1 VSALALILNGTACG
15 QNEEGRMAENKG
27 ATKSEKPAP
36 TGDEIVRASIGP
48 VTQQDFNEVLDAG
61 EYARITVDAIMPND
75 AGTGLYTVGINYRDK
90 PTLVGD
96 LFLGEDIGRTQLDRF
111 QSLISIYYY
120 TPDFSSQEVIA
131 LFNLM
136 REKNFFNLD
145 VTRDPEGGP
154 DKYGIGVSIGRY
166 GETHEDYKD
175 ILVRTNVRDTSTPD
189 NAAFFEIMDFIRTR
203 LIEWAL
209 NNYYCKVEYWRD
221 AQGLHHSRQQPGPT
235 SGPLRC
241 DPRET

>member
-1 VSALALILNGTACG
+1 MG
-15 QNEEGRMAENKG
+15 ENKG

-36 TGDEIVRASIGP
+36 TGDEIVRVPIGP

-61 EYARITVDAIMPND
+61 EYARITVGALMPDDAGSGLYSVGIHYSDEPND
-75 AGTGLYTVGINYRDK
+75 PGGSLFSHDLDASDLHHHSMTHYEEYYVRNF
-90 PTLVGD
+90 PT
-96 LFLGEDIGRTQLDRF
+96 EQ
-111 QSLISIYYY
+111 
-120 TPDFSSQEVIA
+120 VIA

-154 DKYGIGVSIGRY
+154 DKYGIGVSICRY
-166 GETHEDYKD
+166 GETHEDCKAMGVD
-175 ILVRTNVRDTSTPD
+175 TNARDTSTPD

-221 AQGLHHSRQQPGPT
+221 AQGLDHSRQQPGPT
-235 SGPLRC
+235 SDPLRC
-241 DPRET
+241 QPRET